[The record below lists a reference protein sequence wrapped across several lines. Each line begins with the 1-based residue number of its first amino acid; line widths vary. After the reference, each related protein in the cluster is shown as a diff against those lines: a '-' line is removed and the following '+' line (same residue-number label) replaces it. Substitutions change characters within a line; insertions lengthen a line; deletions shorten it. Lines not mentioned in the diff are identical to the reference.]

1 MMKLRPDWQQLN
13 HQVSRMARG
22 GSLSKTKA
30 LPLRPVSAQALVEFM
45 LVSIPLLATMF
56 GIFEF
61 GLAFWDTQQLAQVT
75 REGARQIA
83 SCANQCDGPPLEGT
97 IASDTATYK
106 DVRLLQAVV
115 DATTAQL
122 IDSKTVQRN
131 GTQLNPFNIDY
142 VLVRRVADTAGATG
156 LSEFQLNNA
165 SGSYDISGQYQLYV
179 YDPDYKTFNKFL
191 PFKDGSAADATRI
204 GLPPRPAKNQTW
216 NTAYLSSPCNGT
228 PVDPRNGPIND
239 TTKTPA
245 NGFTFSCSYSSP
257 SDGVYSPDPTQ
268 QWIRGRPV
276 CQPTERFYVEVGYR
290 HYWVAPFFPEMGA
303 TVSRPKDLNGFVM
316 IKQRVYLK
324 VEPRF
329 FPVNGGTCPTGVN

>member
-1 MMKLRPDWQQLN
+1 MMMKLRPDWQQLN
-13 HQVSRMARG
+13 YRVSRVARG
-22 GSLSKTKA
+22 GSLSLSKA
-30 LPLRPVSAQALVEFM
+30 KVLPLRPVSAQALVEFM

-75 REGARQIA
+75 REGARQVA

-97 IASDTATYK
+97 IASDTNTYK

-115 DATTAQL
+115 DASTAQL

-142 VLVRRVADTAGATG
+142 VLLRRVADTAGATG
-156 LSEFQLNNA
+156 MSEFQLNTSTA
-165 SGSYDISGQYQLYV
+165 SYDISGQYQLYV
-179 YDPDYKTFNKFL
+179 YDPNYKNLNKFL
-191 PFKDGSAADATRI
+191 PFMDGSAADAARV
-204 GLPPRPAKNQTW
+204 GLPAASNIW
-216 NTAYLSSPCNGT
+216 NTSYLSSPCNGT
-228 PVDPRNGPIND
+228 PVDPRTGPIQNAQPN
-239 TTKTPA
+239 PA
-245 NGFTFSCSYSSP
+245 TGFTFTCSYSSP
-257 SDGVYSPDPTQ
+257 SDGVYSDDPTK

-276 CQPTERFYVEVGYR
+276 CQPTERFYVEVAYR
-290 HYWVAPFFPEMGA
+290 HYWVAPFFPEVGA
-303 TVSRPKDLNGFVM
+303 TVSRPKDQNGFVV

-329 FPVNGGTCPTGVN
+329 FPVNGGTCPTGVS